1 MSRIDNIDSE
11 AASPAHGSNQPFAVE
26 IVPVSI
32 LRVSDSCR
40 VFSAADRRKAR
51 AIARR
56 FKIEQPLVV
65 TDDNEVVI
73 GEVLLIA
80 AQEAGIETV
89 PVIRLKAISPLEA
102 KALSI
107 AYQKLGD
114 LGVNDRAKIG
124 EYILQFEATLDL
136 EATDIGFEIAEIDL
150 MICEPECE
158 EQDEVP
164 RLEPVPVSEPGDLWT
179 LGQHRLIHGD
189 ALDGGMYEQVLAGAK
204 AHAVFTDPPY
214 GCRIDGF
221 VAGKGRHR
229 EFVMGSGEMSE
240 AELSEL
246 FTGFNRNLIPHLAPG
261 AVVYEAIDWRSLH
274 LLMDATRP
282 ILGPLVNLAVWSKDR
297 AGQGS
302 FLRSQHELILI
313 FKTRGR
319 MRNNVQ
325 LGRYGRNRS
334 NVWNYPSAVTSGKGS
349 EEGNI
354 LAEHP
359 TPKPVRMIADA
370 LLDTTRRGDLV
381 IDPFVG
387 SGSTII
393 ACERVGRRARAIELD
408 TRYVDLS
415 IRRWQAWTG
424 EKAVQAS
431 TGETFDERAATA
443 TARAEEEAH
452 GEAA

>member
-1 MSRIDNIDSE
+1 MSRSE
-11 AASPAHGSNQPFAVE
+11 HETGVSGPAAAGSNQPFAVE
-26 IVPVSI
+26 LMPVAD
-32 LRVSDSCR
+32 LKVSDSCR
-40 VFSAADRRKAR
+40 IYSAADRRKAR
-51 AIARR
+51 AIVKR
-56 FKIEQPLVV
+56 FGAEQPLVA

-73 GEVLLIA
+73 GEALLVG
-80 AQEAGIETV
+80 AQEARLEMV
-89 PVIRLKAISPLEA
+89 PVIRLKAIGALEA

-114 LGVNDRAKIG
+114 LGTNDRAKIG
-124 EYILQFEATLDL
+124 NYVLKFETELDMNV
-136 EATDIGFEIAEIDL
+136 TDLGFEIAEIDL
-150 MICEPECE
+150 MVGEPTE
-158 EQDEVP
+158 EEEEELP
-164 RLEPVPVSEPGDLWT
+164 EPSAIAVSQLGDLWL
-179 LGQHRLIHGD
+179 LGQHRLVHGD
-189 ALDGGMYEQVLAGAK
+189 ALDGGVYERLLEGAK

-240 AELSEL
+240 SELSEL
-246 FTGFNRNLIPHLAPG
+246 FVGFNRNLLPNLAAG

-274 LLMDATRP
+274 LLLDAVRP
-282 ILGPLVNLAVWSKDR
+282 IFGPLVNMAVWVKDR
-297 AGQGS
+297 MGQGS

-325 LGRYGRNRS
+325 LGRFGRNRS
-334 NVWNYPSAVTSGKGS
+334 NVWSYPSAVTSGKGS
-349 EEGNI
+349 DEGNI
-354 LAEHP
+354 LADHP
-359 TPKPVRMIADA
+359 TPKNVRMIADA

-393 ACERVGRRARAIELD
+393 ACERIGRKARAIELD
-408 TRYVDLS
+408 PFYVDLT

-424 EKAVQAS
+424 EAAVHAVS
-431 TGETFDERAATA
+431 GETFDVHH
-443 TARAEEEAH
+443 ARVLAEAEEERH

>member
-1 MSRIDNIDSE
+1 MSRIDTIDAE
-11 AASPAHGSNQPFAVE
+11 SPAPARGSNQPFAVE
-26 IVPVSI
+26 IVPVSA
-32 LRVSDSCR
+32 LTVSDSCR

-56 FKIEQPLVV
+56 FKIEQPLVI
-65 TDDNEVVI
+65 TDDSEVVI

-114 LGVNDRAKIG
+114 LGLSDRAKIG

-136 EATDIGFEIAEIDL
+136 EATDLGFEVAEIDL
-150 MICEPECE
+150 MIGEPESE
-158 EQDEVP
+158 EEDEVP
-164 RLEPVPVSEPGDLWT
+164 RLDAVPVSEAGDLWT
-179 LGQHRLIHGD
+179 LGQHRLVHGN
-189 ALDGGMYEQVLAGAK
+189 ALDPRVYDQLLDGAK

-229 EFVMGSGEMSE
+229 EFVMASGEMSE

-325 LGRYGRNRS
+325 LGRFGRNRS
-334 NVWNYPSAVTSGKGS
+334 NIWTYPAAVTSAKGS

-408 TRYVDLS
+408 ARYVDLS

-424 EKAVQAS
+424 ENAVHAS
-431 TGETFDERAATA
+431 TGETFDERAAMA

-452 GEAA
+452 GQAA